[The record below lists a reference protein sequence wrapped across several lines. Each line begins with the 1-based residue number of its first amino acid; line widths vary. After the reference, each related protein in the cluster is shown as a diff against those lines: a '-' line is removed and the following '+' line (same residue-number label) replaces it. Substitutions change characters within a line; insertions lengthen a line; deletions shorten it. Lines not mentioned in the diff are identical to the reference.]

1 MLYGVL
7 IPFRFQIE
15 HFLSGLKPSTLQ
27 GMGLRRKI
35 YDLFTERLHFHFFF
49 STHFLSPGGLVYLF
63 LNINTFPLVS
73 KIGF

>member
-63 LNINTFPLVS
+63 FEHQHFS
-73 KIGF
+73 FSF